1 MVTQICESFLELLYK
16 LKVRVASLILSFRN
30 GTKDESA
37 NNMEHRGHHGGVQL
51 NFTLTV
57 KGSLLYMMPF
67 KYQRIYPLCG
77 KLEVNDISSPLFYVH
92 NLVSANRK
100 TWLKLTKH
108 LTMNTVYKH
117 LISKTKDQPIH
128 PSSVKRSRMS
138 MENMNKQ
145 KIASKPKIL
154 NEFLYS

>member
-1 MVTQICESFLELLYK
+1 M
-16 LKVRVASLILSFRN
+16 ASLILSFRN